1 MLMAVWKIW
10 SAPVA
15 REKRCNTSYIVSF
28 IFSKAYCRDMRSGTS
43 RWRALKKC
51 STSGDPSCASTM
63 CPWKRRSPTL
73 SSSFPRVWVL
83 KSTNREDTSWLK
95 HSCRGFGEKWTAE
108 TLFSDC
114 GLKSFGLCG
123 TEWRIHHPGRGSV
136 FLRYVVFKLV
146 TRWKF
151 YKQNFFFRIWS
162 IFSLVWR
169 LIPSVLSTGM
179 FALQK
184 YIVIKKFNMIFS
196 EIKIFY

>member
-15 REKRCNTSYIVSF
+15 REKRCNTSYIVSV

-95 HSCRGFGEKWTAE
+95 HSFRGFGESELLKRCFQIVVWRVLVSVGPSGEFTILGEGLSFYAMLSLSWSLDGNF
-108 TLFSDC
+108 TYIHFQNLVNLFSRLALDSI
-114 GLKSFGLCG
+114 GLIDWNVRAPKVCC
-123 TEWRIHHPGRGSV
+123 
-136 FLRYVVFKLV
+136 Y
-146 TRWKF
+146 
-151 YKQNFFFRIWS
+151 
-162 IFSLVWR
+162 
-169 LIPSVLSTGM
+169 
-179 FALQK
+179 QK
-184 YIVIKKFNMIFS
+184 V
-196 EIKIFY
+196 